1 MEYKNF
7 YGPEDEDDNGW
18 APESNLYEKPSFDD
32 DDRCD
37 DNRYDND
44 DYDNDVNDDYDDHG
58 ADDDTKFD
66 DPELD

>member
-18 APESNLYEKPSFDD
+18 APESNLYEKPTFDD
-32 DDRCD
+32 DDRYD
-37 DNRYDND
+37 DD

>member
-18 APESNLYEKPSFDD
+18 APENNLYERPSFDD
-32 DDRCD
+32 DDRYD
-37 DNRYDND
+37 DD
-44 DYDNDVNDDYDDHG
+44 DYENYINDDYDDHDV
-58 ADDDTKFD
+58 DDETDFD